1 MQEPVGLLLTNV
13 GTPDAPTAKAV
24 RRYLKQFLSDRR
36 VVDLSRALWLPI
48 LHGIIL
54 TFRPRRSAHAYASI
68 WTAQGS
74 PLLVIVES
82 LAAALE
88 ASLRDKIAAP
98 VHVAVGMAYGNPSVQ
113 RGFEELWD
121 RGCRRVLVLPLYPQY
136 SSPTTGSSFDAVTRT
151 LTDWRWVPEL
161 RTIGSYHAH
170 PLYIEALAQSVR
182 QAWER
187 EGEPDR
193 LLLSFH
199 GMPKRYD
206 AAGDPYRSQCEETV
220 RLLTDRLDLDP
231 DRWLLTFQSRF
242 GREEWLT
249 PYTDVTLHAWGKQR
263 MGRVDVLC
271 PGFAADCLETLE
283 EIAMRGRE
291 TFLRA
296 GGGELRYIPALNERP
311 AHIAA
316 LSDLVLR
323 HVSGWDEDPQLA

>member
-68 WTAQGS
+68 WTAEGS

-283 EIAMRGRE
+283 EIAIRGRE